1 MKNWWLFLAIILLGW
16 VQPLMAATASRPNVL
31 FIAFD
36 DLNDWTGFLGG
47 HPQAKTP
54 NLDRFAQSGVLF
66 RNAHCAAPAC
76 NPSRSAIFSGVPP
89 YRSGLYQNQ
98 QKLRDVLPD
107 ATLLPKHFSNNGY
120 WSAGSGKML
129 HYIIDP
135 PSWDEYYPDKE
146 KDTPFPR
153 TFYPKQRP
161 VSLPVGGPWQ
171 YVETDWA
178 ALDVTDEEYG
188 GDWLV
193 TKWIGEQLQQKH
205 DKPFFLACGI
215 YRPHEPWFVPKKYFE
230 PFPLESIQP
239 GPGYLADD
247 LNDVPPA
254 GQKLARNRYFE
265 HIQLQ
270 GQWKQGI
277 QAYLA
282 SIYFA
287 DAMFGR
293 VMEALD
299 KSPYRDNTIV
309 VVWSD
314 HGWQLGEKEH
324 WQKFTGWRMCTRVPL
339 IIRVPKNVPGLP
351 VGTSAGGV
359 CDRPVSLLS
368 LYRTLTDLCGLPAPT
383 DRDASQQ
390 SLVPLLKNPAARWTQ
405 PAITQLH
412 LPNAYAVSAERWR
425 FIHYAKD
432 QEELYD
438 ISRDPYEWTNLLH
451 SAVTTEHRKIAD
463 GLRSQGPTR
472 TVPLPELPIASLPKL
487 DWHPVNSGK
496 APASKPDG
504 NQFEVVFI
512 NRQAQPV
519 ELLWM
524 TPEGD
529 VKSYGKIAANKQ
541 KRMNTRPGAVW
552 QLRSEDGKELG
563 HFIVRDRASTAII
576 PGGVE

>member
-1 MKNWWLFLAIILLGW
+1 M
-16 VQPLMAATASRPNVL
+16 
-31 FIAFD
+31 
-36 DLNDWTGFLGG
+36 
-47 HPQAKTP
+47 
-54 NLDRFAQSGVLF
+54 
-66 RNAHCAAPAC
+66 
-76 NPSRSAIFSGVPP
+76 
-89 YRSGLYQNQ
+89 
-98 QKLRDVLPD
+98 PD
-107 ATLLPKHFSNNGY
+107 AVLLPRHFSNHGY

-135 PSWDEYYPDKE
+135 PSWDEYFPEKE
-146 KDTPFPR
+146 MDNPFPR

-178 ALDVTDEEYG
+178 ALDVTDEEFG

-215 YRPHEPWFVPKKYFE
+215 YRPHEPWFVPKKYFA
-230 PFPLESIQP
+230 PFPLESIQH
-239 GPGYLADD
+239 GPGYRVGD
-247 LNDVPPA
+247 LDDVPPE
-254 GQKLARNRYFE
+254 GQKLGRNRYFE
-265 HIQLQ
+265 HIQRQ

-282 SIYFA
+282 SIHFA

-293 VMEALD
+293 VMDALE

-324 WQKFTGWRMCTRVPL
+324 WQKFTGWRMGTRVPL
-339 IIRVPKNVPGLP
+339 IIRVPKNAPGLP
-351 VGTSAGGV
+351 TGTSAGGM
-359 CDRPVSLLS
+359 CDRPVSLTS
-368 LYRTLTDLCGLPAPT
+368 LYRTLTDLCGLPAPAN
-383 DRDASQQ
+383 REASQQ
-390 SLVPLLKNPAARWTQ
+390 SLVPLLKDPATSWAQ

-425 FIHYAKD
+425 FIHYTKD

-438 ISRDPYEWTNLLH
+438 IAHDPYEWTNLLH
-451 SAVTTEHRKIAD
+451 GVVTTEHRKIAD
-463 GLRSQGPTR
+463 ELRSQGPTR
-472 TVPLPELPIASLPKL
+472 TVPIPEMPIASLPKL

-504 NQFEVVFI
+504 NQFEVIFI
-512 NRQAQPV
+512 NRQSQPV
-519 ELLWM
+519 ELCWM
-524 TPEGD
+524 TPEGKA
-529 VKSYGKIAANKQ
+529 KSYGQIAANKQ
-541 KRMNTRPGAVW
+541 KPMNTRPGAVW
-552 QLRSEDGKELG
+552 QIRSNDGKELG
-563 HFIVRDRASTAII
+563 HFIVGDRAATAII
-576 PGGVE
+576 P